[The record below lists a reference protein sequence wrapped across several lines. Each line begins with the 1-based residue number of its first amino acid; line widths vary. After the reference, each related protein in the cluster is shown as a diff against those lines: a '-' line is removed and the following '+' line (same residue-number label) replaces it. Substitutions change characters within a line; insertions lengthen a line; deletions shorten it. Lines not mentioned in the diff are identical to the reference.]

1 MKNNSSYPNVHGLK
15 IAGVVQPE
23 WLRVNDAVMVFGL
36 SRPHL
41 FKAIVL
47 DQVKSVHVKR
57 PGAKK
62 GIRLIEAE
70 SLREYIKTFAE
81 VA

>member
-1 MKNNSSYPNVHGLK
+1 MKNNSSYPNIHGLK

-23 WLRVNDAVMVFGL
+23 WLRVNDAVVVFGL

-41 FKAIVL
+41 FRAILL
-47 DQVKSVHVKR
+47 DKVKSVHVKR

-62 GIRLIEAE
+62 GIRLIEVK
-70 SLREYIKTFAE
+70 SLRDYIRTFAE
-81 VA
+81 AV

>member
-1 MKNNSSYPNVHGLK
+1 MQNVSSYSKVVGLK

-23 WLRVNDAVMVFGL
+23 WLRVNDAVTVFGL

-41 FKAIVL
+41 FKAIFL
-47 DQVKSVHVKR
+47 DKVKSVHVKR

-62 GIRLIEAE
+62 GIRLIEVE
-70 SLREYIKTFAE
+70 SLRDYIKGFAE
-81 VA
+81 AA